1 MNLGL
6 SNMLK
11 EEFLD
16 YIPVSRPVINTNFIR
31 EANWISGFVSGEGCF
46 DAHITK
52 SPNKTGSRVQLRF
65 RIVQHCK
72 RY

>member
-31 EANWISGFVSGEGCF
+31 EAN
-46 DAHITK
+46 
-52 SPNKTGSRVQLRF
+52 
-65 RIVQHCK
+65 
-72 RY
+72 